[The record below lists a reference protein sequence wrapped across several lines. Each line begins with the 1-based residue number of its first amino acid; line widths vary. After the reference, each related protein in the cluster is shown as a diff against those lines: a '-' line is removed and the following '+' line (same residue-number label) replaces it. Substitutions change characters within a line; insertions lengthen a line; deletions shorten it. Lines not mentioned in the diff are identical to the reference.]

1 MINAKNLI
9 LSSKLFSVSNISTN
23 DNEQD
28 PVQNQLSTNTKR
40 SFWNKRI
47 KRELPPQSVKKPS
60 RVLTAQTLKRLFQRP
75 KTRTSKLVPSLRDR
89 YNISAKKISR
99 LANSALRMGG
109 IRIPED
115 QRRVSTI
122 KIDSDDEDSFMD
134 DNNED
139 SVIDEEAEVNNED
152 EVDDF
157 EEITD
162 QLSDIPVISLP
173 SSLYVN
179 NFLIKVIFTSCIMT
193 Q

>member
-1 MINAKNLI
+1 M
-9 LSSKLFSVSNISTN
+9 
-23 DNEQD
+23 
-28 PVQNQLSTNTKR
+28 
-40 SFWNKRI
+40 
-47 KRELPPQSVKKPS
+47 KKPS

-122 KIDSDDEDSFMD
+122 KIDSDDEDSFME

-139 SVIDEEAEVNNED
+139 SMIDEEVEVNDED

-162 QLSDIPVISLP
+162 QLSDIPAISLP
-173 SSLYVN
+173 TSLYVN
-179 NFLIKVIFTSCIMT
+179 NFLTKIIFTSYNIT
-193 Q
+193 

>member
-1 MINAKNLI
+1 MFLDPNIN
-9 LSSKLFSVSNISTN
+9 TN
-23 DNEQD
+23 DDEQD
-28 PVQNQLSTNTKR
+28 PVQNQQLTNPKR

-47 KRELPPQSVKKPS
+47 KRELPPQSTKKQS

-139 SVIDEEAEVNNED
+139 SVIDEEVEVKDED

-162 QLSDIPVISLP
+162 QLSDIPVISFP
-173 SSLYVN
+173 NSLYVN
-179 NFLIKVIFTSCIMT
+179 NYLTKVIFT
-193 Q
+193 

>member
-1 MINAKNLI
+1 MFLDPNIN
-9 LSSKLFSVSNISTN
+9 TN
-23 DNEQD
+23 HDEQN
-28 PVQNQLSTNTKR
+28 PVQNQQLTNPKR

-47 KRELPPQSVKKPS
+47 KRELPPQSTKKQS

-139 SVIDEEAEVNNED
+139 SVIDEEVEVNDED

-162 QLSDIPVISLP
+162 QLSDIPVISF
-173 SSLYVN
+173 SNSLYVN
-179 NFLIKVIFTSCIMT
+179 NYQTKVIFT
-193 Q
+193 